1 MGDAFGGV
9 DVERCQSGF
18 ARFFGM
24 PNDPERFES
33 EQFFA
38 RWDSGV
44 WVVIDSGTGLTCGD
58 PGNSPDL
65 VEACA
70 ALGLST

>member
-1 MGDAFGGV
+1 MGDAYGGV
-9 DVERCQSGF
+9 DVDRCQDGF

-38 RWDSGV
+38 RWDSGG
-44 WVVIDSGTGLTCGD
+44 WVVIDSGTGLACDD
-58 PGNSPDL
+58 PGNPPDL
-65 VEACA
+65 AEACA
-70 ALGLST
+70 ALGLSS